1 MGWNGD
7 VFSNSSLPFIFHL
20 REPCCIN
27 QLHTRQQQR
36 STRLTRTR
44 MCVIHLALPESN
56 FPFLKNRL
64 WIFLISN
71 FRAIHF
77 LRQVDREN
85 FPPPPPFEENIIT
98 KWARNDWILTLRQH
112 DPEWGSHPHWTRRRC
127 FLLLMQRRK
136 KMIFDRWNLVEQN
149 ENTKCQIVAPRTD
162 V

>member
-1 MGWNGD
+1 
-7 VFSNSSLPFIFHL
+7 
-20 REPCCIN
+20 
-27 QLHTRQQQR
+27 
-36 STRLTRTR
+36 
-44 MCVIHLALPESN
+44 
-56 FPFLKNRL
+56 
-64 WIFLISN
+64 LISN

-77 LRQVDREN
+77 LRQVDREKL
-85 FPPPPPFEENIIT
+85 FFPPPFEENIIT